1 MGNRHEEWRDVVGFE
16 GLYAVSN
23 LGNVKRVARWVNVG
37 RGGQRQL
44 PEHHMKSQEVGAH
57 AGSYVFFTLRRGG
70 KITTRAAT
78 RLLRDAFPELYD
90 VDALV

>member
-44 PEHHMKSQEVGAH
+44 PEHRMKSQEMGAW
-57 AGSYVFFTLRRGG
+57 VFFTFRRRG
-70 KITTRAAT
+70 KIVQRAAT